1 MTLAKLK
8 ELYSLTMF
16 MFGSCFTTGG
26 GSKTGAL
33 TAGIPPVVPICS
45 GLSVLPVSASFN

>member
-16 MFGSCFTTGG
+16 TFGSCFTTGG
-26 GSKTGAL
+26 GGKTGSL
-33 TAGIPPVVPICS
+33 TAGIPPIAPICS
-45 GLSVLPVSASFN
+45 GVSVFPVSASFN